1 MTIALCKFFYY
12 NTKLQGHIWWNMKNA
27 VVIGGTS
34 GIGLEVAKMLCKDSA
49 NVCVTGRHNPLVP
62 GLEFLQADF
71 KAEKSPLDLQAI
83 PSLKEKLCSADI
95 LCVSYGPF
103 VQKPVHL
110 TSAEDWRNLALL
122 DYALAGMAVSSVL
135 PGMMNRKFGRI
146 VLFGGTRTESVRS
159 YKTNAPYAAAKT
171 AISVLVKSVS
181 AEYKRYGITCNA
193 ILPGFVNGAKDPSDA
208 VSALS
213 VAKSALFLI
222 QNEDLNGVL
231 LNVDRGWQP

>member
-1 MTIALCKFFYY
+1 
-12 NTKLQGHIWWNMKNA
+12 MKNA

-34 GIGLEVAKMLCKDSA
+34 GIGFELAKILCKNECS
-49 NVCVTGRHNPLVP
+49 VCVSGRHDPCEQ
-62 GLEFLQADF
+62 GLEFIPADF
-71 KAEKSPLDLQAI
+71 TGGHLDLDEF
-83 PSLKEKLCSADI
+83 PPLREKLCKADI

-103 VQKPVHL
+103 VQKPLHL
-110 TSAEDWRNLALL
+110 TTAQDWQTLALY
-122 DYALAGMAVSSVL
+122 DYALAGIAVSSVL
-135 PGMMNRKFGRI
+135 PGMMERKFGRI

-159 YKTNAPYAAAKT
+159 YKTNAAYAGAKT

-181 AEYKRYGITCNA
+181 AEYRKYGVTCNA
-193 ILPGFVNGAKDPSDA
+193 VLPGFVNGAKDKSDA

-213 VAKSALFLI
+213 VAQLAFFLI

>member
-1 MTIALCKFFYY
+1 
-12 NTKLQGHIWWNMKNA
+12 MKNA

-34 GIGLEVAKMLCKDSA
+34 GIGFELAKILCKNECS
-49 NVCVTGRHNPLVP
+49 VCVTGRHDPKAKD
-62 GLEFLQADF
+62 LEFIPTDF
-71 KAEKSPLDLQAI
+71 ISGSSPLDL
-83 PSLKEKLCSADI
+83 KEFPLLRERLCKADI

-103 VQKPVHL
+103 VQKPLHL
-110 TSAEDWRNLALL
+110 TTAQDWQTLALY
-122 DYALAGMAVSSVL
+122 DYALAGIAVSSVL
-135 PGMMNRKFGRI
+135 PGMMERKFGRI

-159 YKTNAPYAAAKT
+159 YKTNAAYAGAKT

-181 AEYKRYGITCNA
+181 AEYRKYGVTCNA
-193 ILPGFVNGAKDPSDA
+193 VLPGFVNGAKDKGDA

-213 VAKSALFLI
+213 VAQSAFFLI